1 MKFFISLIFIALV
14 VYGCSTTTV
23 RSDDNAQEEHTGIV
37 IDVKK
42 IAQSKFIE
50 GSIAETKGEIQ
61 EAIKYYHEAAQLDPQ
76 SGIYYSLAKNYYR
89 INKLSS
95 ALDYSQKSVQVEPTN
110 KEYLFLLAS
119 IYAASRLE
127 DSAIVVYEKI
137 IDTDSTDATAYF
149 QLAQL
154 YEKNRPVQAK
164 SFYRKV
170 IDLVGPEWNVLL
182 RLIDLNERMGN
193 IEETVQT
200 IEELISLNPSDLRLQ
215 KLLIETYLK
224 SGKAEKAEKLTD
236 EGIASFPDDI
246 DLLEMRGKSF
256 LQKENLQ
263 GAFNIYNKLIENKE
277 ITYENKLRIG
287 TIFLAAAEK
296 DSNNLFYAKKIFN
309 RLAEDSL
316 DWQVNAYLGEIEF
329 RQKNDT
335 AAINYL
341 TKAANLAEWN
351 AQLWVRLGGILFDS
365 RKYSNAISLMKNAV
379 EKFPN
384 DFAINLIYGLSL
396 SQENEHTSAKT
407 YLERAIKINPSDI
420 TALTALGF
428 TLNQLKESDEALKY
442 LNKALLL
449 NPKDVQTIGMT
460 ALIYDSKKEFIISDS
475 LYNEA
480 MKIDSNNVLILN
492 NYAYSLA
499 ERKVRLD
506 DALSMSKKA
515 LEKEP
520 NSASYLDTIG
530 WIYFQL
536 GDYEKAKLNIE
547 KAIELDGKNGTLI
560 DHLGDVYFKYGNG
573 SKAMNL
579 WKEAYE
585 LDPTIEN
592 LKLKIE
598 KGTL

>member
-1 MKFFISLIFIALV
+1 MKFFLTSIALTLF
-14 VYGCSTTTV
+14 VYGCSSTV
-23 RSDDNAQEEHTGIV
+23 VKNEDNVQEEQSSIV
-37 IDVKK
+37 VDAKK

-50 GSIAETKGEIQ
+50 GSIAETKGEI
-61 EAIKYYHEAAQLDPQ
+61 EDAIRYYYEAAQLDPQ
-76 SGIYYSLAKNYYR
+76 PGIFYSLAKNYYR

-95 ALDYSQKSVQVEPTN
+95 ALGYSQKSVKEDPTN

-119 IYAASRLE
+119 IYSASRLE

-137 IDTDSTDATAYF
+137 INTDSTDATAYF

-154 YEKNRPVQAK
+154 YEKNRPVRSK
-164 SFYRKV
+164 SLYRKV
-170 IDLVGPEWNVLL
+170 IDLIGPEWNVLI

-236 EGIASFPDDI
+236 EAIASFPNDI

-256 LQKENLQ
+256 LQKENWQ
-263 GAFNIYNKLIENKE
+263 GAFNIYNKLVENKE

-296 DSNNLFYAKKIFN
+296 DSNNLFLAKKIFE
-309 RLAEDSL
+309 RLADDSL

-335 AAINYL
+335 AAISYL

-365 RKYSNAISLMKNAV
+365 RKYSSAISTMKNAV

-449 NPKDVQTIGMT
+449 NPQDVQTIGMT

-499 ERKVRLD
+499 ERKVRLE

-515 LEKEP
+515 VEKEP

-536 GDYEKAKLNIE
+536 GDYEKAKINIE
-547 KAIELDGKNGTLI
+547 KAIELDSKNGTLM
-560 DHLGDVYFKYGNG
+560 DHLGDVYFKYGNV
-573 SKAMNL
+573 SEAMKL

-585 LDPTIEN
+585 IDPTIEN